1 MYRLEARIAPRDRS
15 YVRQRPSGVKLPLG
29 TTSARQRVRDYEM
42 TSLRGDRLCPTCAGL
57 LGSVPP
63 SMREPDGPPRAERQR
78 PMEVVSS
85 DPRPRAPRRARRPP
99 RPGQQLHPQDPGHQD
114 LTALPGDASN
124 RGSSRKPLQGGASA
138 GRYIVTTLPSWAH
151 SNAASDW
158 RESMSGCG
166 GEGVRSQSS
175 RAVGQ
180 HCGLVQMEGN
190 RATRV
195 AGPRIDRPPL
205 RGR

>member
-1 MYRLEARIAPRDRS
+1 M
-15 YVRQRPSGVKLPLG
+15 
-29 TTSARQRVRDYEM
+29 
-42 TSLRGDRLCPTCAGL
+42 
-57 LGSVPP
+57 
-63 SMREPDGPPRAERQR
+63 
-78 PMEVVSS
+78 
-85 DPRPRAPRRARRPP
+85 RRARSRRWTGPRRSCRCCPAHRSARPTTKSAQAPPASTPP
-99 RPGQQLHPQDPGHQD
+99 RTSPPARSSAGCTGAIARSSLRSSCRPSTESSPPSSTSTSSWT
-114 LTALPGDASN
+114 TAPPTRPRPSRPDRLAECASN